1 MSINYKRVG
10 TAVAALVASSMLL
23 VPALQTNAD
32 SLPDPDT
39 VPCEAFGS
47 DDDCLSRPARRTVE
61 RPCGVP
67 VTSTAVGSADTTKD
81 ELLGSV
87 SVGEGASE
95 DDDLALVDLI
105 AHTNR
110 L

>member
-10 TAVAALVASSMLL
+10 TAVAALVAGSVLL

-47 DDDCLSRPARRTVE
+47 DADCVSRTARRTVE
-61 RPCGVP
+61 RPCDVP
-67 VTSTAVGSADTTKD
+67 VTSTAGRSADTTKD
-81 ELLGSV
+81 ELRGSV
-87 SVGEGASE
+87 SGGESASE
-95 DDDLALVDLI
+95 DDDLGLVDLI

>member
-10 TAVAALVASSMLL
+10 TAVAALVAGSMLL

-39 VPCEAFGS
+39 VRCEAFGS
-47 DDDCLSRPARRTVE
+47 DADCVSRTARRTVE
-61 RPCGVP
+61 GPCGVP
-67 VTSTAVGSADTTKD
+67 VTSTAVGSADATDD

-87 SVGEGASE
+87 SVGEAASE
-95 DDDLALVDLI
+95 DDDLGLVDVI